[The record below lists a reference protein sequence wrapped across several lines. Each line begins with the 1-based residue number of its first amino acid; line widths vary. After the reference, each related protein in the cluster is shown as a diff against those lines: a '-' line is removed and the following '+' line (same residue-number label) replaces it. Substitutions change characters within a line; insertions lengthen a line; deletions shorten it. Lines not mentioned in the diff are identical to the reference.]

1 MDNRDWWMLYG
12 LIAGLSLCSIL
23 HSRVISKM
31 IDDMRDLRAD
41 VNWLKDNTIAHETE
55 ARP

>member
-12 LIAGLSLCSIL
+12 LIVGLSLCSIL
-23 HSRVISKM
+23 HSRVIGKM